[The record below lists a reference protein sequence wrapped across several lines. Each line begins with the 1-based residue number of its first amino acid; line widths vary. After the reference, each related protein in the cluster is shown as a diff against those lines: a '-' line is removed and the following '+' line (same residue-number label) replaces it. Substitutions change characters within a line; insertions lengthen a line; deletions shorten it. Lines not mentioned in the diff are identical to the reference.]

1 MTFQKAQTIP
11 VLISSLNAQEKPEW
25 AMISAL
31 GIIAIIPPTI
41 IAIVMDKYLVQGLSF
56 GSASK

>member
-1 MTFQKAQTIP
+1 
-11 VLISSLNAQEKPEW
+11 
-25 AMISAL
+25 MISAL